1 MAAVTK
7 SVFLVIV
14 SLVLFLCLFMGTQN
28 RQQLWGMLYGFK
40 LADWSYSPFHSSG
53 SANGTQRSPR
63 ILMWTSFY
71 GSWYGTLNKQKTGED
86 VTRGCAAKCFVTN
99 DRHLLETSDAIVFH
113 VRDMDMNDLP
123 PRRSESQKWVFWS
136 MEPPPYSVFAGFS
149 YMHDMFNWTMSYRSD
164 SDIYDPYGKVVPRNS
179 TVSPKKDHR
188 ALWKSKKKEA
198 VWMVSHCQTDSRR
211 EEYVKELKKHL
222 EVDVYGGCGDHQ
234 CPRSRGDACY
244 NDFEQTYFYMLAFE
258 NSLCNDYATEKFFS
272 ALKYD
277 MVPVV
282 FGGANYSRIGPAQAY
297 VDALAFESPKK
308 LAEHLRLLSRNY
320 TAYSSYF
327 KWKESH
333 QVVSWDVN
341 FCELCSQLQSPR
353 FLAKSSYSDMRVWW
367 EQLGRCRTWAL

>member
-28 RQQLWGMLYGFK
+28 RPQLWRMLYGFK
-40 LADWSYSPFHSSG
+40 LADWSYSPFHGSG
-53 SANGTQRSPR
+53 SANGTHRPPR

-71 GSWYGTLNKQKTGED
+71 GSWYGSLNKEKTGED
-86 VTRGCAAKCFVTN
+86 VTRGCSTKCFVTN
-99 DRHLLETSDAIVFH
+99 DRNLLETSDAIVFH

-149 YMHDMFNWTMSYRSD
+149 YMRDMFNWTMSYRSD

-179 TVSPKKDHR
+179 TVSPKKDRR

-198 VWMVSHCQTDSRR
+198 VWMVSHCQTDSKR

-222 EVDVYGGCGDHQ
+222 EVDVYGSCGEHQ
-234 CPRSRGDACY
+234 CPRSRGNACY
-244 NDFEQTYFYMLAFE
+244 HDFERTYFYMLAFE
-258 NSLCNDYATEKFFS
+258 NSLCTDYATEKFFS

-282 FGGANYSRIGPAQAY
+282 FGGANYSQIGPAQSY
-297 VDALAFESPKK
+297 VDALAFKSPQQ
-308 LAEHLRLLSRNY
+308 LAEHLRVLSRNY

-327 KWKESH
+327 KWKESQ

-353 FLAKSSYSDMRVWW
+353 FSATSSYSDMRFWW
-367 EQLGRCRTWAL
+367 EHLGRCRTWAL